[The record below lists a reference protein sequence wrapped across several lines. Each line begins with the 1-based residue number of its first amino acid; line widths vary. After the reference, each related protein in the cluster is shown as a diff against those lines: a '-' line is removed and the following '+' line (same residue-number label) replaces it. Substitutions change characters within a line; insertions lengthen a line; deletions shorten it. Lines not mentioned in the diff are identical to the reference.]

1 MSLLMSETL
10 PIDPLLDDASS
21 WLNSLSESVNAL
33 NAALN
38 DAEEGS
44 ADSIEWARLTPAL
57 PPWSEMLMACL
68 RR

>member
-1 MSLLMSETL
+1 MSLLMSETV

-21 WLNSLSESVNAL
+21 WLNSLSESVSAL
-33 NAALN
+33 NAALH

-44 ADSIEWARLTPAL
+44 ADSTEWARLRPAL
-57 PPWSEMLMACL
+57 PPWSKILMACL